1 MTTPTPAAADPRR
14 DAQGRWLPG
23 MAPGRKPGSKNKV
36 SQAALAGVQSF
47 AQEAVIQLG
56 ERMRQGDM
64 AAIRFILEYC
74 LPRGGR
80 TVDLGSNDPN
90 AIMDAATSGEISPDE
105 AARLAQAAKTVGDAA
120 ELKELK
126 KQVEELELL
135 ITSMTKR

>member
-1 MTTPTPAAADPRR
+1 MTTTPAAADPRR

-23 MAPGRKPGSKNKV
+23 MAPGRKPGSKNKTGV
-36 SQAALAGVQSF
+36 AELRKVQSF
-47 AQEAVIQLG
+47 ASEAIAKLV
-56 ERMRQGDM
+56 ERMRDGDM
-64 AAIRFILEYC
+64 GAVRFILEYT

-80 TVDLGSNDPN
+80 TVDLGSNEPN

-126 KQVEELELL
+126 RQVEELELL